1 MNLENFIRVVSTS
14 ILTISDPYERGSNRP
29 LGRKDWHI
37 LYIIKGRCFVSIDDI
52 EFECKSGTVVIYP
65 PDTPQK
71 YRFNKNEESKY
82 FFVHFEGDWCYKL
95 LGELTERIYFIGKNI
110 NLEEMIYK
118 FVDEYTLKL
127 PFYETLSGTM
137 LLSIIT
143 FILREISYA
152 NLEYNS
158 RKKVMEICRYMQ
170 SNYSEKL
177 AVGDYANMCNLSESR
192 FSHLFKEIM
201 NISPQQYLVDIRI
214 QKAKSLLEDTDLPIS
229 KISDIVGLQNQHY
242 FSRMFKKYT
251 LLSPLEYRKS
261 MR

>member
-1 MNLENFIRVVSTS
+1 
-14 ILTISDPYERGSNRP
+14 
-29 LGRKDWHI
+29 
-37 LYIIKGRCFVSIDDI
+37 
-52 EFECKSGTVVIYP
+52 
-65 PDTPQK
+65 
-71 YRFNKNEESKY
+71 
-82 FFVHFEGDWCYKL
+82 
-95 LGELTERIYFIGKNI
+95 
-110 NLEEMIYK
+110 MIYK